1 VKHELKNLASLPE
14 PQKQP
19 ARKVNCRPGA
29 HQSETVVNSQV
40 IQWKPCDRVASR
52 VVAKA
57 RWYEKPPQP
66 EPEFMKPNEKFAELP
81 RLKTKRI
88 LNENGVSE
96 EFVEKEGVAVM
107 TVADTEHDV
116 RHALKVKQE
125 LLDKAKELD
134 EVIKHLGDC
143 RGDLEDDLKF
153 FKAVLEDFRQ
163 LRMALASECKLILAD
178 MRDTRKFFLEDD
190 YKIEIARMG
199 EFLDVS
205 ERLQS
210 LMTSGFLDLLVPF
223 MLNLSSKTPAKPN

>member
-14 PQKQP
+14 PQEQP
-19 ARKVNCRPGA
+19 ARKVSCRPGA

-52 VVAKA
+52 VVAPA
-57 RWYEKPPQP
+57 RWYEKPP
-66 EPEFMKPNEKFAELP
+66 EPKAQFMNPTEPP
-81 RLKTKRI
+81 RLKTKRMV
-88 LNENGVSE
+88 NENGVSE
-96 EFVEKEGVAVM
+96 EFVEKAGIAVM

-134 EVIKHLGDC
+134 EVIRHLGDT
-143 RGDLEDDLKF
+143 RGELEADLKF

-190 YKIEIARMG
+190 YKMEIARMG
-199 EFLDVS
+199 EFLDKAAG
-205 ERLQS
+205 LKA
-210 LMTSGFLDLLVPF
+210 L
-223 MLNLSSKTPAKPN
+223 LSSDFLEPLRDFVLKLSENRGGKK